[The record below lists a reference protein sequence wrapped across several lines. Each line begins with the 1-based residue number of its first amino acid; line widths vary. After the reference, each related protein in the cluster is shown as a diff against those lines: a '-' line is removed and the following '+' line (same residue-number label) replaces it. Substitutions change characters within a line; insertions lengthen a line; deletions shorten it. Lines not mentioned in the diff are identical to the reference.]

1 MFETIKCRWCEKT
14 IPKGYEVIVIKPALL
29 EDDGFNYADQTI
41 AVYHPD
47 CWEEF
52 VKGVSS

>member
-1 MFETIKCRWCEKT
+1 MPDTIKCRWCEKV
-14 IPKGYEVIVIKPALL
+14 ISEGEVVVIKPAFLK
-29 EDDGFNYADQTI
+29 DGDFNYADQTI